1 VSDPLENELAALRP
15 RPVSPELRDRVAERL
30 NAPAPSR
37 RWIWGVAFVG
47 VLAAVGAIALVV
59 PNRKEPSP
67 PVPPAVVPS
76 PSPAPAVAEPESPPP
91 SVLVYRRALARSPE
105 ALDALLDQQV
115 AVQPDAGLMPV
126 GMFHRSPG
134 TINGFIGDD

>member
-30 NAPAPSR
+30 KTPAPSR
-37 RWIWGVAFVG
+37 RWVWGSVLAG
-47 VLAAVGAIALVV
+47 VLAGIGVIAVIL
-59 PNRKEPSP
+59 PNRKEPSL
-67 PVPPAVVPS
+67 PVPPAVVP
-76 PSPAPAVAEPESPPP
+76 PPPPASAEPESPPP
-91 SVLVYRRALARSPE
+91 SVLAYRRALARSPE

-115 AVQPDAGLMPV
+115 AVQPDAGLVPV
-126 GMFHRSPG
+126 GLFNRSPG

>member
-1 VSDPLENELAALRP
+1 MSDPLENELAALRP

-30 NAPAPSR
+30 NAPAPGR
-37 RWIWGVAFVG
+37 RWVWGVALVG
-47 VLAAVGAIALVV
+47 VLLVV
-59 PNRKEPSP
+59 GVIAFIRPTRKEPTP
-67 PVPPAVVPS
+67 PVPPAVVP
-76 PSPAPAVAEPESPPP
+76 PPAPPTAEPESPPP

-115 AVQPDAGLMPV
+115 AVQPDAGLVPV

>member
-1 VSDPLENELAALRP
+1 MSDPLENELAALRP

-30 NAPAPSR
+30 NASAPSR

-67 PVPPAVVPS
+67 PVPPAMVPM
-76 PSPAPAVAEPESPPP
+76 PPTATEPESPPP

-115 AVQPDAGLMPV
+115 PVQPDAGLVPV
-126 GMFHRSPG
+126 GLFNRSPG

>member
-1 VSDPLENELAALRP
+1 VSDPLENELASLRP

-30 NAPAPSR
+30 NAPAPGR
-37 RWIWGVAFVG
+37 RWVWGVALVG
-47 VLAAVGAIALVV
+47 VLLVVGVIALVR
-59 PNRKEPSP
+59 PTWKEPIP
-67 PVPPAVVPS
+67 PVPPAVAP
-76 PSPAPAVAEPESPPP
+76 PPPAPLTTEPESQVP
-91 SVLVYRRALARSPE
+91 SVLAYRRALAQSPE

-115 AVQPDAGLMPV
+115 AVQPDAGLVPV